1 MQALVIA
8 RMSGTVTEARARLGE
23 FSPDFSR
30 ATPLVKVQVGGGDEV
45 FRQASEQSRKDFLR
59 AEMIVFPLVL
69 LLLFVIYRRFSAALL
84 TLGMGLFS
92 VITTL
97 ALLRIVTYFTDV
109 STFAANLALVM
120 GVGLGVDYSLFVINR
135 FREELRAGRSTA
147 EAVELS
153 VASAGR
159 TVAFSGLTVMV
170 SLACLLLFPFP
181 FLRLLRL
188 LRCRDRPDVGLRRA
202 RHPADGAGPPG
213 SPGRPQGRRHPPRQ
227 RLVAQHGTA
236 DDAPPAAVG
245 HPGAGRAA
253 GPRRADDE
261 PDVRRAG
268 RAGAARECLQPGR
281 PAGHPRQLRRGGDGR
296 PPGAA
301 SRPAPAPRP
310 TRPRSTPRPPRCR
323 GSPTSSRSTRSP
335 ARTPRAGRSP
345 PRTPRPAGSG
355 SRGETMLGIGVWVL
369 MPAGSGLLHVYLWR
383 RLVRD
388 ATRPATLGRRLGSR
402 NRRNPG

>member
-92 VITTL
+92 LITTL

-170 SLACLLLFPFP
+170 SLACLLLFSFP
-181 FLRLLRL
+181 FLRSFAHSGVATVLTSVFAALVILPTALGRL
-188 LRCRDRPDVGLRRA
+188 DHRVA
-202 RHPADGAGPPG
+202 RK
-213 SPGRPQGRRHPPRQ
+213 
-227 RLVAQHGTA
+227 
-236 DDAPPAAVG
+236 DA
-245 HPGAGRAA
+245 
-253 GPRRADDE
+253 
-261 PDVRRAG
+261 
-268 RAGAARECLQPGR
+268 
-281 PAGHPRQLRRGGDGR
+281 
-296 PPGAA
+296 
-301 SRPAPAPRP
+301 
-310 TRPRSTPRPPRCR
+310 
-323 GSPTSSRSTRSP
+323 
-335 ARTPRAGRSP
+335 
-345 PRTPRPAGSG
+345 
-355 SRGETMLGIGVWVL
+355 
-369 MPAGSGLLHVYLWR
+369 
-383 RLVRD
+383 
-388 ATRPATLGRRLGSR
+388 ATRPANGWWHSTALRMMRRPLLWGIPALVVLLGLAAPTMNLTFGVPDERVLPASASSRVVQQDIRDNFAGEEMDALQVLRPGQPRHRGQPGLDRRHGRRAVAD
-402 NRRNPG
+402 RRRPAGRRAHRLVRRGPEDLRRERHVQQVRVPEERRCWESEYGC